1 MQASTAAR
9 SSELG
14 SPVGRARLRLPS
26 APVLRQLPRP
36 GFWGWTLLAVGL
48 ALVLRAPWFQAPLGN
63 DEGGLTYIA
72 AHWHGGGPELYG
84 HYFVDRPPLLLA
96 VFRIAA
102 EAGGAAAVRVIGG
115 LASVLLVVLTA
126 LIGRSVGGPRAGVLA
141 GGAAAILSSSIF
153 LGSVFTPAELLAV
166 GPSAASVLL
175 VIAAHRSQH
184 RTPLLFFAG
193 LLAACALLL
202 KQSFGD
208 ALFAGLVYLAASAY
222 LDRGNR
228 LRWVKPAAAFAGGI
242 AVVIVGLDV
251 FEAIDQVPDGAT
263 SYALLGFRID
273 GLSAL
278 AGSSGGL
285 LERFTDRLLLS
296 LLGSGLAILLI
307 WSLPGLRSLRCDRPM
322 QLTLGAWGVAGVAG
336 VMLGGSYWSHY
347 LIQLIPFA
355 TVVGGLALAR
365 GGRVPVRLTVA
376 ALMAASLAGTIA
388 GPSRSDVLSSS
399 LRAET
404 IGRFI
409 EARAH
414 PGDTIYVRYSQPN
427 IDYYSGLR
435 TPYPYEWSLM
445 LRAIPDA
452 QRRLRTML
460 RSSNRPTWIVAW
472 EASTA
477 YGLDTDGRTRR
488 LIHHHYRAAG
498 SVDGTAVLLA
508 RGAHRHA

>member
-1 MQASTAAR
+1 MHASTAAR
-9 SSELG
+9 ATELG
-14 SPVGRARLRLPS
+14 HPVGRMHLRLLS
-26 APVLRQLPRP
+26 ALVPRRLPHL

-48 ALVLRAPWFQAPLGN
+48 ALLLRAPWFQTPLGN

-72 AHWHGGGPELYG
+72 AHWHGGGPDLYG

-102 EAGGAAAVRVIGG
+102 EAGGPEAVRVIGA
-115 LASVLLVVLTA
+115 LASALLVLLTA
-126 LIGRSVGGPRAGVLA
+126 FIGRSVGGSRAGIFA
-141 GGAAAILSSSIF
+141 GGAAAVLSSSIF
-153 LGSVFTPAELLAV
+153 LNSVFTPAELLAV

-175 VIAAHRSQH
+175 VVLAHRSPH

-193 LLAACALLL
+193 VLAASALLL

-208 ALFAGLVYLAASAY
+208 ALVAGLVYLAASAY

-228 LRWVKPAAAFAGGI
+228 RDWVKPAAAYAGGL
-242 AVVIVGLDV
+242 AVVIAGLDL
-251 FEAIDQVPDGAT
+251 FEAVARVPDGAT

-285 LERFTDRLLLS
+285 LERFSDRLLLA
-296 LLGSGLAILLI
+296 LLGSGLATLLI
-307 WSLPGLRSLRCDRPM
+307 WSLPGLRSLRHDRAM
-322 QLTLGAWGVAGVAG
+322 QLTLGAWGVAGVGG

-355 TVVGGLALAR
+355 SVVGGLALAR
-365 GGRVPVRLTVA
+365 GGRVFVGLTVA
-376 ALMAASLAGTIA
+376 SLVAASLVGTIA

-399 LRAET
+399 RRAET
-404 IGRFI
+404 IGQFI
-409 EARAH
+409 EGRAH
-414 PGDTIYVRYSQPN
+414 PGDTVYVRYSQPN
-427 IDYYSGLR
+427 IVYYSGLR
-435 TPYPYEWSLM
+435 TPYPYDWSLM

-452 QRRLRTML
+452 ERRLRTML
-460 RSSNRPTWIVAW
+460 RSPSRPTWIVAW

-477 YGLDTDGRTRR
+477 YGLDTDGTTRT
-488 LIHHHYRAAG
+488 LIHNHYRAAG

-508 RGAHRHA
+508 RGEHRQS